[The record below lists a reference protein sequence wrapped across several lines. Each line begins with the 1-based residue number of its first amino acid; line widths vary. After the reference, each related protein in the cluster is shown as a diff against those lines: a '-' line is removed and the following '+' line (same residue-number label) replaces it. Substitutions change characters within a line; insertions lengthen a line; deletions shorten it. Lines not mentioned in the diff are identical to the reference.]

1 MTEFG
6 YNEPNK
12 GSLKNIPLNM
22 LILFG
27 LFLILTFG
35 VIAIAWEWLKGELAT
50 LLHRIFLLGD
60 TRLDL

>member
-12 GSLKNIPLNM
+12 GSLKNIPLNI

-35 VIAIAWEWLKGELAT
+35 VIAIAWEWLKGEED
-50 LLHRIFLLGD
+50 G
-60 TRLDL
+60 

>member
-1 MTEFG
+1 MPAYPSYTVFKNNFMTEFG

-12 GSLKNIPLNM
+12 GSLKNIPLNI

-35 VIAIAWEWLKGELAT
+35 VVAIAWEWLKGE
-50 LLHRIFLLGD
+50 
-60 TRLDL
+60 